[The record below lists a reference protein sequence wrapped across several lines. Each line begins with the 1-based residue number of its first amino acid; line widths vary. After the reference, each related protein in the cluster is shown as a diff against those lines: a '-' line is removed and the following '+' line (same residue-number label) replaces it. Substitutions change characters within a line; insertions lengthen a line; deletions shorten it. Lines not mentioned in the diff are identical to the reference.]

1 MKTITQQL
9 STFLPLGILV
19 NKTYNFFRSLWK
31 PEVAVQPTSLPKA
44 PVPEPKLTY
53 RQLPDPA
60 LLQFAD
66 HIINCMWQN
75 EEFVTEQKSLLYL
88 TSYLRAYKISHRQV
102 LSGSDLLERKV
113 ARKQVLKQLDELAKV
128 VKLKA
133 QLSDNPEI
141 YAVSGFL
148 SSKRS

>member
-19 NKTYNFFRSLWK
+19 NKTYNFFRTLLK

-53 RQLPDPA
+53 RQLPDAA

-75 EEFVTEQKSLLYL
+75 EGFETEQKSLLYL
-88 TSYLRAYKISHRQV
+88 TSYLRAFKISHRQV
-102 LSGSDLLERKV
+102 LMGDNSLERKI

-128 VKLKA
+128 VKQKA
-133 QLSDNPEI
+133 QLSENPEI
-141 YAVSGFL
+141 YAISGFL
-148 SSKRS
+148 FSKRA